1 MGKPEIRFKGY
12 TDEWEQRK
20 FSDIVARESSVCT
33 SESDIPSVEYEDVIA
48 EEGRLNKDI
57 RSKEAIKSGII
68 FDGSQ
73 VLYGKL
79 RPYLHN
85 WLNPDFKGVA
95 VGDWWVL
102 KPIVMD
108 KNFLY
113 RLIQTQQFDNIANQS
128 SGSKMPR
135 ADWNLISNSKF
146 MVPLSK
152 EEQSKIGRYFD
163 SLDTLITLHQRK
175 CDEIKSLKKYMLQKM
190 FPQNEQKVPEIRF
203 KGFTEA
209 WEQRKLGDIADVTK
223 LAGFEFT
230 EHVVYSDEGNII
242 ALRGLN
248 IKNGQLIL
256 DDVKYIDGS
265 NFSKLS
271 RSKLFIN
278 DIMFTYVGTVGE
290 VAIIKENDRFYLAPN
305 VSRIRVKSDD
315 SPKFISHYMRTDNF
329 KNKVIF
335 PLIATSSQPALSMEN
350 IRKFT
355 INIPINREEQDCLA
369 KYFDSLDHLITLHQ
383 RKCDEIKSLKKY
395 MLQKMFPQNEQK
407 VPEIRFKGFTEA
419 WEQRKLGDIADVTKL
434 AGFEFTEHVVYSDE
448 GNIIALRGLNIKN
461 GQLILDDVKYIDGS
475 NFSKLSRS
483 KLFINDIMFTY
494 VGTVGEVAIIKENDR
509 FYLAPNVS
517 RIRVKSDDSPKFISH
532 YMRTDN
538 FKNKVIFPLIATSS
552 QPALSMENIRKFTIN
567 IPINREEQDCLAK
580 YFDSL
585 DHLITLHQQK
595 CEELKKIKKFMLQ
608 KMFV

>member
-175 CDEIKSLKKYMLQKM
+175 SIPHPNHSTTHTKHKGEEKY
-190 FPQNEQKVPEIRF
+190 V
-203 KGFTEA
+203 
-209 WEQRKLGDIADVTK
+209 
-223 LAGFEFT
+223 
-230 EHVVYSDEGNII
+230 
-242 ALRGLN
+242 
-248 IKNGQLIL
+248 
-256 DDVKYIDGS
+256 
-265 NFSKLS
+265 
-271 RSKLFIN
+271 
-278 DIMFTYVGTVGE
+278 
-290 VAIIKENDRFYLAPN
+290 
-305 VSRIRVKSDD
+305 RIRVNDRGKID
-315 SPKFISHYMRTDNF
+315 RTANLRRFPVDIPGRF
-329 KNKVIF
+329 KN
-335 PLIATSSQPALSMEN
+335 
-350 IRKFT
+350 
-355 INIPINREEQDCLA
+355 
-369 KYFDSLDHLITLHQ
+369 
-383 RKCDEIKSLKKY
+383 
-395 MLQKMFPQNEQK
+395 
-407 VPEIRFKGFTEA
+407 
-419 WEQRKLGDIADVTKL
+419 
-434 AGFEFTEHVVYSDE
+434 
-448 GNIIALRGLNIKN
+448 
-461 GQLILDDVKYIDGS
+461 
-475 NFSKLSRS
+475 
-483 KLFINDIMFTY
+483 
-494 VGTVGEVAIIKENDR
+494 
-509 FYLAPNVS
+509 
-517 RIRVKSDDSPKFISH
+517 
-532 YMRTDN
+532 
-538 FKNKVIFPLIATSS
+538 
-552 QPALSMENIRKFTIN
+552 
-567 IPINREEQDCLAK
+567 
-580 YFDSL
+580 
-585 DHLITLHQQK
+585 
-595 CEELKKIKKFMLQ
+595 
-608 KMFV
+608 